1 MSFSSYHWSSSS
13 TGKFWWWCI
22 VILGRISTVIMMVLQ
37 AWNMHSLVPVQ
48 QQKYKMF
55 VLLCWFSW
63 ASGNFLWVSLLFA
76 DILWTGHFLKIC
88 FLMNDEM
95 IAGTAHTARRGA
107 GSMKNKLISESTMT
121 SEFKSRLF
129 SFLTFFFQFRDRR
142 LHSWA
147 WQLALA
153 RVICCGII
161 IIIGSTTVDCSRVA
175 LSEDECCLWVT
186 LGVIRISLA

>member
-1 MSFSSYHWSSSS
+1 MNPWIVLSDYDKYDSEYTKSTNDANTGNSPETRPCLQSSSPSWYPMSFSSYHWSSSS

-88 FLMNDEM
+88 LLMTDEM

-129 SFLTFFFQFRDRR
+129 SFLTFLSQFRDRR

-147 WQLALA
+147 W
-153 RVICCGII
+153 
-161 IIIGSTTVDCSRVA
+161 
-175 LSEDECCLWVT
+175 
-186 LGVIRISLA
+186 

>member
-76 DILWTGHFLKIC
+76 DILWKGPFFKDML
-88 FLMNDEM
+88 FNEWRNDCRYCPYCQ
-95 IAGTAHTARRGA
+95 ARCRKYEEQTDLREHDDEWVQVKA
-107 GSMKNKLISESTMT
+107 
-121 SEFKSRLF
+121 FLF
-129 SFLTFFFQFRDRR
+129 SDFLVSVPR
-142 LHSWA
+142 
-147 WQLALA
+147 
-153 RVICCGII
+153 
-161 IIIGSTTVDCSRVA
+161 STTSQLSMIISTCSSDLLRHHYHHW
-175 LSEDECCLWVT
+175 LNNCWLLQSGFEWRWVLP
-186 LGVIRISLA
+186 LGDLRSD

>member
-1 MSFSSYHWSSSS
+1 
-13 TGKFWWWCI
+13 
-22 VILGRISTVIMMVLQ
+22 MVLQ

-63 ASGNFLWVSLLFA
+63 ASGNFLIEPIVWVSLLVA
-76 DILWTGHFLKIC
+76 NILWTGHFLKIC
-88 FLMNDEM
+88 LLMTDEM

-142 LHSWA
+142 LHSRPR
-147 WQLALA
+147 QLALA

-161 IIIGSTTVDCSRVA
+161 GSKTVTF
-175 LSEDECCLWVT
+175 L
-186 LGVIRISLA
+186 